1 MSIVS
6 LTQQFNS
13 HRGAADGVGSAQR
26 TELTAAA
33 EQFEA
38 LFLQQI
44 LKQMRKASDVLA
56 ADNPMRSR
64 ELDTMRDFY
73 DEILAET
80 LAGKKQT
87 GIANLLV
94 QQLSGDAGQSQS
106 LEQAGALARGAELP
120 TRTASLSE
128 PLRGTWQ
135 RGIDSLNST
144 WQRGTAGFS
153 ALVDRVIQHE
163 SSGRVDAVS
172 SKGALGLMQ
181 LMPGTARDMA
191 AELGVPFSEERLTRD
206 AGYNKQLGSAY
217 LNKMLSRYDGE
228 PALAIAAYNA
238 GPGRVDEWLQQH
250 GDPRS
255 GEISVTAWIKRIPF
269 QETRDYTHNIMGVQ
283 RAATPKAA
291 PLEQPLS
298 MRPAQPLTQPW
309 STATQMQV
317 EAAAS
322 AKQGLII
329 GSAASKQLVGQTPS
343 DAMGGEQPVASE
355 VLGFKSA
362 TDSVALP
369 QRTANSGGQTPHQS
383 HSAAFAQVI
392 RIERKEIES

>member
-6 LTQQFNS
+6 LAQHLNS
-13 HRGAADGVGSAQR
+13 HRGAADGVGTAQR
-26 TELTAAA
+26 AELTLAA

-44 LKQMRKASDVLA
+44 LKQMRKASDVLS

-87 GIANLLV
+87 GIADLLV
-94 QQLSGDAGQSQS
+94 QQLSGEGGQGLD
-106 LEQAGALARGAELP
+106 LEQAAALARGAELP
-120 TRTASLSE
+120 ARNASLSE

-153 ALVDRVIQHE
+153 ALVDRVIQQE
-163 SSGRVDAVS
+163 SGGRVDAVS
-172 SKGALGLMQ
+172 PKGARGLMQ

-191 AELGVPFSEERLTRD
+191 AELGLPFSEARLTSD
-206 AGYNKQLGSAY
+206 AAYNKQLGSAY
-217 LNKMLSRYDGE
+217 LNKMLARYDGE
-228 PALAIAAYNA
+228 HALAIAAYNA

-250 GDPRS
+250 GDPRT
-255 GEISVTAWIKRIPF
+255 GEISVAAWIKRIPF
-269 QETRDYTHNIMGVQ
+269 QETRDYTDKIIGDL
-283 RAATPKAA
+283 RAAAPTAA
-291 PLEQPLS
+291 ALEQPLS
-298 MRPAQPLTQPW
+298 MLPAQPNSQAWSAHTQ
-309 STATQMQV
+309 AQV
-317 EAAAS
+317 QAAVRAE
-322 AKQGLII
+322 QGLII
-329 GSAASKQLVGQTPS
+329 GTAASKQVATAPPPRALPAVP
-343 DAMGGEQPVASE
+343 PVTAE
-355 VLGFKSA
+355 VLRFKSTA
-362 TDSVALP
+362 DSVALP
-369 QRTANSGGQTPHQS
+369 QRTANLGGEPPHQS

>member
-6 LTQQFNS
+6 LAQHLNS
-13 HRGAADGVGSAQR
+13 HRGTADGTASAPR
-26 TELTAAA
+26 ADLVMAA

-44 LKQMRKASDVLA
+44 LKQMRKASDVLS

-87 GIANLLV
+87 GIADLLV
-94 QQLSGDAGQSQS
+94 QQLSGEAGQGLD
-106 LEQAGALARGAELP
+106 LEQAAALARGAELP
-120 TRTASLSE
+120 ARTASLGE

-135 RGIDSLNST
+135 RGLDSLSTT
-144 WQRGTAGFS
+144 WQRGAEGFS
-153 ALVDRVIQHE
+153 ALVDRVIQQE
-163 SSGRVDAVS
+163 SGGRIDAVS
-172 SKGALGLMQ
+172 AKGARGLMQ

-191 AELGVPFSEERLTRD
+191 AELGLPFSEARLTSD
-206 AGYNKQLGSAY
+206 ASYNKQLGSAY
-217 LNKMLSRYDGE
+217 LNKMLARYDGE
-228 PALAIAAYNA
+228 HALAIAAYNA

-250 GDPRS
+250 GDPRT
-255 GEISVTAWIKRIPF
+255 GEISVASWIKRIPF
-269 QETRDYTHNIMGVQ
+269 QETRDYTDKIMGDL
-283 RAATPKAA
+283 RAAAPKAKA
-291 PLEQPLS
+291 LEQPLS
-298 MRPAQPLTQPW
+298 QATPQPW
-309 STATQMQV
+309 SAHTQLQV
-317 EAAAS
+317 QAAAS
-322 AKQGLII
+322 AEQGLMI
-329 GSAASKQLVGQTPS
+329 GTAASKQVVGEAAPHAIT
-343 DAMGGEQPVASE
+343 GEQPVTAE
-355 VLGFKSA
+355 VLRFKSA
-362 TDSVALP
+362 ADSVALP